1 VKSRCEELRAKLEET
16 RRAQV
21 ACAQS
26 AEELKQQRVSLECAA
41 EARRTAF
48 ATQSGLREEEITAL
62 SSRYAD
68 ACALRNA
75 RYQVL
80 QDMQKQHS
88 KCLLCATL
96 WVLKRK
102 T

>member
-1 VKSRCEELRAKLEET
+1 MRAELEET
-16 RRAQV
+16 RRAQI

-26 AEELKQQRVSLECAA
+26 VEELKQQRVSLECAA

-48 ATQSGLREEEITAL
+48 TIQSALREEEITAL
-62 SSRYAD
+62 SARYAD

-80 QDMQKQHS
+80 QSMQKQHS
-88 KCLLCATL
+88 KLTFSPCS
-96 WVLKRK
+96 
-102 T
+102 